1 MRISVTGLGIV
12 SAIGMDLE
20 ANHSSLLNLTSGI
33 STIELLKGL
42 EQDFFGGEI
51 KLTNQQLAGIA
62 FGEKQNELLRT
73 GVNTLSEDVA
83 AGSVNAAIKSTDFL
97 YEIFLDSLLRRKQ
110 RS

>member
-42 EQDFFGGEI
+42 EQDFLGGEI
-51 KLTNQQLAGIA
+51 KLTNQQLAEIA
-62 FGEKQNELLRT
+62 FGKKKNEILP
-73 GVNTLSEDVA
+73 
-83 AGSVNAAIKSTDFL
+83 
-97 YEIFLDSLLRRKQ
+97 
-110 RS
+110 